1 MFVAGFL
8 LTALFTFPAV
18 PVFYAV
24 LRTRG
29 WKRFL
34 LFFVAFVTAWVLLYM
49 IIDASETAGE
59 IRFGHLEL
67 DPRERPP
74 GPNEARIYAILG
86 GWMFAGPYVA
96 WLVHM
101 ARIYMRSKTSSEA

>member
-8 LTALFTFPAV
+8 LTAFFTFPAV

-34 LFFVAFVTAWVLLYM
+34 LFFVAFVTAWILLYM
-49 IIDASETAGE
+49 IMDASATAGE

-67 DPRERPP
+67 DPSERPP
-74 GPNEARIYAILG
+74 GPGEARGYALLG
-86 GWMFAGPYVA
+86 GWMIAGPYVA

-101 ARIYMRSKTSSEA
+101 AKIYKWSREQKSQ